1 MFRKCIHV
9 LFWYLEIMCGTKCS
23 GIVKTV
29 NLAQNSYI
37 QQLCGIP
44 PADNKHCHSRQD
56 TGTSVAASSG
66 VQCCCLTHCFHSLM
80 KPEKTE
86 TGKYIYIYIYIY
98 PLFNYTLKKSN
109 TKLTDTVIVT
119 LLAFWNKTRTN
130 KKFKWMLI
138 KLF

>member
-86 TGKYIYIYIYIY
+86 TGKYIYIYISFIQLHFKKIKYKVNWYSDSDIAS
-98 PLFNYTLKKSN
+98 LLKQ
-109 TKLTDTVIVT
+109 DQ
-119 LLAFWNKTRTN
+119 NKQKVQMN
-130 KKFKWMLI
+130 AY
-138 KLF
+138 